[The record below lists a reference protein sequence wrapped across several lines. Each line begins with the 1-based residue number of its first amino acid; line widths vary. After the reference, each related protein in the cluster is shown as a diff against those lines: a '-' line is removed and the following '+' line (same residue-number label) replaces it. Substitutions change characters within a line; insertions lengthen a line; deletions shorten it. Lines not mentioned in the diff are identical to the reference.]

1 MKLFTLFYKQYTSMM
16 KLNFSLP
23 YKIRVKHKS
32 RIKMPW
38 LTLFLS
44 CLLFTA
50 YTNPSYAQPEVTAWG
65 NITGIRVEGQ
75 LMEFETSIRLVSPDW
90 AAENQTYKER
100 QRPSYQ
106 RDGKRQIIETQ
117 LDSITFIETVEETGS
132 GQAKVNIKMDAL
144 AEHTLAGA
152 YFCIELPAR
161 YYAQGNVQLINPA
174 ELKLSEIE
182 PNGKNLYLRAPAEGV
197 RIVSATRQLEVS
209 MGESSDIFIK
219 KSDDKQNNILI
230 YIPIFSG
237 NVGKGKSAEKNFM
250 IKASGEID
258 TQPITL
264 TLFPSQTGRPFDG
277 LGGNFRIQNPK
288 NDPQVIAYS
297 LENLRV
303 AWSRV
308 ELPWRQWHPEE
319 SVDPL
324 EAARK
329 GTLDP
334 KVEAAMEMAKKLN
347 EMGIP
352 VITAAW
358 FPPAWA
364 AKGPL
369 DPGRHADGY
378 FGNFLDSTKMDQ
390 VYESIGSYHLFLK
403 EKYGVEAV
411 MFSFNESDLG
421 IDVRQTAEQHTFLIK
436 GLGAWFAS
444 NGLSTKMLL
453 GDTSDANSYDF
464 INDAMADPAAH
475 PYIGAVSF
483 HSWRGWETETLL
495 KWDAAAARMGVPL
508 LVGEGSIDAAAWR
521 YPQIFEEQIY
531 ALEEI
536 NLYIRMLAI
545 CEPLTILQW
554 QLTADYSPLVG
565 GGIFGNDGPLRPT
578 RRFWNLKQL
587 ASSPQGLYAMP
598 ITTDQ
603 PFVTCAA
610 LGDNEKGSYTIH
622 LVNNGAS
629 REVTVTG
636 LPEKAK
642 RFKVYTTSSDKNMKE
657 GKVVKAS
664 NGQAKFTA
672 DAASYVT
679 LISEK

>member
-1 MKLFTLFYKQYTSMM
+1 M
-16 KLNFSLP
+16 KLNFLLL
-23 YKIRVKHKS
+23 YKIGVGKKS
-32 RIKMPW
+32 RKKMSW
-38 LTLFLS
+38 LILVFWS
-44 CLLFTA
+44 ILLAGHMT
-50 YTNPSYAQPEVTAWG
+50 PSYAQPAVTAWG
-65 NITGIRVEGQ
+65 NITGIRVDGQ
-75 LMEFETSIRLVSPDW
+75 LMEFETSIRLISPDW
-90 AAENQTYKER
+90 SYENQTYKER
-100 QRPSYQ
+100 QRPSYR
-106 RDGKRQIIETQ
+106 RDGKQQIIETR
-117 LDSITFIETVEETGS
+117 LDSISLIETVEETSS
-132 GQAKVNIKMDAL
+132 GQAKVSIKLDAL
-144 AEHTLAGA
+144 ADHKLAGV

-161 YYAQGNVQLINPA
+161 YYTQGNVQLINPS

-182 PNGKNLYLRAPAEGV
+182 PKGKDLFLRAPAEGV
-197 RIVSATRQLEVS
+197 RVVSASRQLEVL
-209 MGESSDIFIK
+209 MGESSDILIK
-219 KSDDKQNNILI
+219 RSDDKENNILI
-230 YIPIFSG
+230 YIPIVSG
-237 NVGKGKSAEKNFM
+237 SVSKGRSVEKNF
-250 IKASGEID
+250 IINADGEVD
-258 TQPITL
+258 TRAITL
-264 TLFPSQTGRPFDG
+264 TLYPSQTGRPFDG

-288 NDPQVIAYS
+288 TDPQVIAYS

-303 AWSRV
+303 AWGRV

-324 EAARK
+324 KAARN

-334 KVEAAMEMAKKLN
+334 KVEAAMEMANKLN

-364 AKGPL
+364 AQGPL

-464 INDAMADPAAH
+464 INDAMADPAAQ

-483 HSWRGWETETLL
+483 HSWRGWETETLV
-495 KWDAAAARMGVPL
+495 KWDAAAARMDVPL

-545 CEPLTILQW
+545 CKPLTILQW
-554 QLTADYSPLVG
+554 QLTADYSPLAG
-565 GGIFGNDGPLRPT
+565 GGIFGNDEPLRPT

-598 ITTDQ
+598 ITSDR
-603 PFVTCAA
+603 PYITCAA
-610 LGDNEKGSYTIH
+610 LGDNAKGSYAIH

-629 REVTVTG
+629 REVTITG

-642 RFKVYTTSSDKNMKE
+642 RFKIFITSGDKSMEE
-657 GKVVKAS
+657 GKEVKVT
-664 NGQAKFTA
+664 NGKAKFKA
-672 DAASYVT
+672 DAASFVT
-679 LISEK
+679 LISE